1 MTDKELK
8 KLNRSDL
15 LQMLVDQGR
24 ELRDLKEKYAAAEAA
39 LADRTI
45 RLDQAGSIA
54 EAALQ
59 LNGVFEAAQEA
70 CRQYTDSIALHARQQ
85 EEVNA
90 RREAESREKAD
101 RLLAETEKTCASKLQ
116 QTEEICAAKLQ
127 ETETTCTQMLQKA
140 QTESQQY
147 WDTVFQKMKAFS
159 KEYAELQGLLAFAAN
174 KDKK

>member
-8 KLNRSDL
+8 KLNRNDL
-15 LQMLVDQGR
+15 LQMLLDQGR

-70 CRQYTDSIALHARQQ
+70 CRQYTDSLALLVLQK
-85 EEVNA
+85 EDDNA

-101 RLLAETEKTCASKLQ
+101 RMLVEAEKTCASKLQ

-127 ETETTCTQMLQKA
+127 ETETTCSQMLQKA

-147 WDTVFQKMKAFS
+147 WDAVFRKMQAFS
-159 KEYAELQGLLAFAAN
+159 KEYTELQSMLSILAQ
-174 KDKK
+174 KDK